1 MRAEN
6 IEIPAIAPI
15 SLDSTPEELSE
26 YDRKLLAAV
35 VATNKELIIQSKRQ
49 SIQLRKVIIHGTHR
63 LTEFVTLGVAA
74 VAAVL
79 LYGNLP
85 PTTKAAI
92 AENYLK
98 EGIALITSAVAA
110 RQMYDNRKDR
120 KDLDEFERRQVDE
133 ISSIDKSYK
142 E

>member
-6 IEIPAIAPI
+6 IDIPTIPL

-63 LTEFVTLGVAA
+63 LTEFATLGVASI
-74 VAAVL
+74 AAVL

-85 PTTKAAI
+85 PATKATI
-92 AENYLK
+92 AENYLQ
-98 EGIALITSAVAA
+98 EGIALITSVVAA
-110 RQMYDNRKDR
+110 KQMYSNSKDR
-120 KDLDEFERRQVDE
+120 KDLDEFERTQVSE